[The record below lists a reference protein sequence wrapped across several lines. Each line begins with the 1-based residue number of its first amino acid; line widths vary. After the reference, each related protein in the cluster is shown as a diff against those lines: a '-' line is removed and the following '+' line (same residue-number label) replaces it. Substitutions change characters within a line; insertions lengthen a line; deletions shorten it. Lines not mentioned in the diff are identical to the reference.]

1 MFKRP
6 TYMLRPSTM
15 EEDEKRRAEA
25 KSRRV
30 ETLVEEEGLPGPEAD
45 ALHAVVVDPIGY
57 PKSHKR
63 SRAQKETGV
72 PGPKIEELL
81 GMYRA
86 RFRPASCQVIDAPRP
101 LDLPSSTQAR
111 PPRA

>member
-1 MFKRP
+1 
-6 TYMLRPSTM
+6 M
-15 EEDEKRRAEA
+15 EEEEKRRAKA

-30 ETLVEEEGLPGPEAD
+30 ETLAEEEELSRLEAD
-45 ALHAVVVDPIGY
+45 ALHVVVVDPIGY
-57 PKSHKR
+57 PKSRKR
-63 SRAQKETGV
+63 SRAQKDTGV

-86 RFRPASCQVIDAPRP
+86 RFRPASCQIIDAPRP
-101 LDLPSSTQAR
+101 LDLPSSTRAR

>member
-1 MFKRP
+1 MFERP
-6 TYMLRPSTM
+6 TYMLRPSSL
-15 EEDEKRRAEA
+15 EEEEKRRAKA

-30 ETLVEEEGLPGPEAD
+30 ETFAEEKELSRREAD

-57 PKSHKR
+57 PKSRKR

-72 PGPKIEELL
+72 PEPKIEELL
-81 GMYRA
+81 ETYRA
-86 RFRPASCQVIDAPRP
+86 RFRPAACQVIRAPRP
-101 LDLPSSTQAR
+101 LDLPSSTRAR

>member
-1 MFKRP
+1 MFERP

-15 EEDEKRRAEA
+15 EEDEKRRAKA

-30 ETLVEEEGLPGPEAD
+30 ETYADAKELTRLEAD

-57 PKSHKR
+57 SKFHKR
-63 SRAQKETGV
+63 SRAQMETGV
-72 PGPKIEELL
+72 PEPKIEELL
-81 GMYRA
+81 KMYQA

-101 LDLPSSTQAR
+101 LDLHSSTQAR